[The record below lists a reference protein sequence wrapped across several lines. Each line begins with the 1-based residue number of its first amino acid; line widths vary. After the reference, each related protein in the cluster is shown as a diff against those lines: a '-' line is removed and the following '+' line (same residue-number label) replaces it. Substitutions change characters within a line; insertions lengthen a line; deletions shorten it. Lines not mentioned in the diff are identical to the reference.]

1 MKYKICL
8 LLLVVALLLSGCA
21 IPKEV
26 KRESENVIGVVVS
39 TNYTPARIIPINC
52 GKVITFINQPASY
65 RVTVEYNG
73 TTCDVTSG
81 LTDADRE
88 WLATKEAAEMIVN
101 GELYAVVKAMQ
112 TNDLGRLRHPYIV
125 RLRNDL

>member
-73 TTCDVTSG
+73 IRKVFDDSFLYNNYKAG
-81 LTDADRE
+81 DNINLT
-88 WLATKEAAEMIVN
+88 LITIYYN
-101 GELYAVVKAMQ
+101 
-112 TNDLGRLRHPYIV
+112 NDEV
-125 RLRNDL
+125 RYKIERSD

>member
-8 LLLVVALLLSGCA
+8 LLLIVALLLSGCA
-21 IPKEV
+21 ISKEV

-65 RVTVEYNG
+65 RVIVEYNG
-73 TTCDVTSG
+73 IRKVFDDSFLYNNYKAGDNINLTLITIYYNNGDLRQNLERSG
-81 LTDADRE
+81 
-88 WLATKEAAEMIVN
+88 
-101 GELYAVVKAMQ
+101 
-112 TNDLGRLRHPYIV
+112 
-125 RLRNDL
+125 

>member
-8 LLLVVALLLSGCA
+8 LLLVVALLLSGCV

-52 GKVITFINQPASY
+52 GKVITFMSQPPSY

-73 TTCDVTSG
+73 IRKVFDDSFLYDNYKAGDNINLTLITIYYDNDEVRYKLERSG
-81 LTDADRE
+81 
-88 WLATKEAAEMIVN
+88 
-101 GELYAVVKAMQ
+101 
-112 TNDLGRLRHPYIV
+112 
-125 RLRNDL
+125 

>member
-21 IPKEV
+21 ISKEV
-26 KRESENVIGVVVS
+26 KRESENVIGVIVS

-73 TTCDVTSG
+73 IRKVFDNSFLYNNYKAGDNINLTLITIYYDNGDLRQKLERSG
-81 LTDADRE
+81 
-88 WLATKEAAEMIVN
+88 
-101 GELYAVVKAMQ
+101 
-112 TNDLGRLRHPYIV
+112 
-125 RLRNDL
+125 

>member
-21 IPKEV
+21 ISKEV

-65 RVTVEYNG
+65 RVIVEYNG
-73 TTCDVTSG
+73 IRKVFDDSFLYNNYKAGDNINLTLITIYYNNGDLRQNLERSG
-81 LTDADRE
+81 
-88 WLATKEAAEMIVN
+88 
-101 GELYAVVKAMQ
+101 
-112 TNDLGRLRHPYIV
+112 
-125 RLRNDL
+125 

>member
-21 IPKEV
+21 ISKEV

-39 TNYTPARIIPINC
+39 TNYTPPRIIPINC

-73 TTCDVTSG
+73 IRKVFDDSFLYNNYKAGDNINLTLITIYYDNGDLRQKLERSG
-81 LTDADRE
+81 
-88 WLATKEAAEMIVN
+88 
-101 GELYAVVKAMQ
+101 
-112 TNDLGRLRHPYIV
+112 
-125 RLRNDL
+125 

>member
-8 LLLVVALLLSGCA
+8 LLLVVALLLSGCV

-52 GKVITFINQPASY
+52 GKVITFMSQPPSY

-73 TTCDVTSG
+73 IRKVFDDSFLYDNYKAGDNINLSLISIYYDNDEVRYKLERSG
-81 LTDADRE
+81 
-88 WLATKEAAEMIVN
+88 
-101 GELYAVVKAMQ
+101 
-112 TNDLGRLRHPYIV
+112 
-125 RLRNDL
+125 

>member
-52 GKVITFINQPASY
+52 GKVITFMSQPASY
-65 RVTVEYNG
+65 RVVVEYNG
-73 TTCDVTSG
+73 IQKVFDDSS
-81 LTDADRE
+81 
-88 WLATKEAAEMIVN
+88 
-101 GELYAVVKAMQ
+101 LYNNYK
-112 TNDLGRLRHPYIV
+112 TGDNINLILITIYYNNDEV
-125 RLRNDL
+125 RYKLERV